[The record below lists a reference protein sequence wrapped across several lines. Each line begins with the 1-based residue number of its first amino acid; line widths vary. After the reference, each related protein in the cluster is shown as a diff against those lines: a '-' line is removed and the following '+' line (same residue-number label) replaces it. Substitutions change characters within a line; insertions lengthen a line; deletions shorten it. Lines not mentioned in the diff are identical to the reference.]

1 MIVLFHGLMLMSL
14 FSLFLITSLANIL
27 SPGMGVIFAIVLS
40 FQQGWRKTAFFA
52 LGQAIG
58 IAILFTAA
66 MSGMGVILASS
77 PTLFNAI
84 KIAGAFFILYL
95 GWRSWHK
102 PAMHFQ
108 KDEPTHPDLKAKGV
122 PKDGFSNL
130 SKGVVISL
138 CNPQPIIFGISVLP
152 QFVDPAQPYVAQ
164 AVLMI
169 SVYSV
174 LVFAN
179 LVMYSVLA
187 EKARR
192 FFTGP
197 RGSQLINRATA
208 CVFFAIGFLVLGFAL
223 WNFV

>member
-1 MIVLFHGLMLMSL
+1 MLMSL

-40 FQQGWRKTAFFA
+40 LQQGWRKTAFFA

-122 PKDGFSNL
+122 PKDGFSNS

>member
-1 MIVLFHGLMLMSL
+1 MSLDDELARMSL

-40 FQQGWRKTAFFA
+40 LQQGWRKTAFFA

-84 KIAGAFFILYL
+84 KIVGAFFILYL

-102 PAMHFQ
+102 PAVHFQ
-108 KDEPTHPDLKAKGV
+108 KEDTSYPDLKAKGV
-122 PKDGFSNL
+122 PKDSLSNL

-152 QFVDPAQPYVAQ
+152 QFVDPSQPYVAQ
-164 AVLMI
+164 TVLMI

-174 LVFAN
+174 LVFVN

-197 RGSQLINRATA
+197 RGSQIINRATA

>member
-1 MIVLFHGLMLMSL
+1 MSL

-40 FQQGWRKTAFFA
+40 LQQGWRRTAFFA
-52 LGQAIG
+52 LGQALG

-77 PTLFNAI
+77 PALFNAI
-84 KIAGAFFILYL
+84 KIIGAFFILYL

-102 PAMHFQ
+102 PAMLFDKQGDQ
-108 KDEPTHPDLKAKGV
+108 KSAVTDVIPRDRMANFTKGV
-122 PKDGFSNL
+122 I
-130 SKGVVISL
+130 ISL

-152 QFVDPAQPYVAQ
+152 QFVDPTQSYLSQ

-169 SVYSV
+169 TVYSI
-174 LVFAN
+174 LVFVN
-179 LVMYSVLA
+179 LTVYAMLA

-197 RGSQLINRATA
+197 RGSQIINRATA
-208 CVFFAIGFLVLGFAL
+208 CVFFSIGLLVLALGISGF
-223 WNFV
+223 F